1 MESLMNN
8 DLFGWVCSI
17 RREIH
22 QWPEPAYEEFRTAET
37 ISKALQKLSI
47 WHKTGI
53 AKTGI
58 IARLRSDID
67 DPPVIALR
75 ADIDALPITEK
86 TGLPFSSKNPGYM
99 HACGHDGHIAMLLG
113 AAALLKEAPPA
124 GDVVFLFQPAEEGG
138 GGAEHMIAAGA
149 LEGVDM
155 IFGGHIDRRL
165 PVGHIGIRE
174 GVDSAYTDALEI
186 RIVGKGSHAARPH
199 EGVDAIVVASLLVVS
214 LQTIISRSI
223 DPLSPAVIT
232 IGSLHSGTAY
242 NAISDEAT
250 LRGTIRSLDKRT
262 RNHVIQKIRKTAKS
276 VGSLHN
282 ARIDVNIHEGYPPI
296 VNDDR
301 GRGIALEAASDLF
314 GRKRVI
320 ALPTPSMGGE
330 DFSYYLQK
338 VPGCFVR
345 FGAAFK
351 GREQVAAHSS
361 TFDFDEEVIRIGAV
375 FLAEAARRSIQHLG
389 LKRNG
394 A

>member
-1 MESLMNN
+1 MKSVMNN
-8 DLFGWVCSI
+8 DLFGWLCSV

-22 QWPEPAYEEFRTAET
+22 QWPEPAYEEFKTADI
-37 ISKALQKLSI
+37 ISRALQKLSI

-58 IARLRSDID
+58 IARLRSGNDN
-67 DPPVIALR
+67 PPVIALR

-86 TGLPFSSKNPGYM
+86 TGLPFSSQNPGYM
-99 HACGHDGHIAMLLG
+99 HACGHDGHIAMVIG
-113 AAALLKEAPPA
+113 AAALLKESPPP

-138 GGAEHMIAAGA
+138 GGAQQMIAAGA
-149 LEGVDM
+149 LDDVAM
-155 IFGGHIDRRL
+155 IYGGHIDRRL

-174 GVDSAYTDALEI
+174 GMDSAYTDALEI

-199 EGVDAIVVASLLVVS
+199 EGVDAVVVASLLVVS

-223 DPLSPAVIT
+223 DPLAPAVIT

-250 LRGTIRSLDKRT
+250 LRGTIRSLDTKT
-262 RNHVIQKIRKTAKS
+262 RNRVIQKIRRTATS
-276 VGSLHN
+276 LASLHN
-282 ARIDVNIHEGYPPI
+282 ARIYVNVHEGYPPI
-296 VNDDR
+296 VNDEK
-301 GRGIALEAASDLF
+301 GRTIALEAAISLL

-320 ALPTPSMGGE
+320 SLPSPSMGGE
-330 DFSYYLQK
+330 DFSYYLER

-345 FGAAFK
+345 FGAALK
-351 GREQVAAHSS
+351 GKEQVAAHSS

-375 FLAEAARRSIQHLG
+375 FFAETARRSIQHLAG
-389 LKRNG
+389 
-394 A
+394 